1 VWEAVYFDHDLDRL
15 TELARRAAAV
25 GAERYVLD
33 DGWFGS
39 RREETRGLGDWTV
52 SPEVW
57 PDGLAPLA
65 DRVHDLGMQFGLW
78 FEPEMVNPDSDLYRA
93 HPEWVLGAAR
103 LPPSWRHQQV
113 LNLAHPDAYA
123 YILERLDA
131 LLTEYDI
138 AYLKWDHNRDVVDA
152 PVHAQTLAVY
162 RLLDELR
169 ARHPGVEIESCSSG
183 GARVDLGILARIDRV
198 WGSDSND
205 ALERQHIQRWTA
217 LLLPGPGRPCRRG
230 CAGTSRRRARSAP
243 RRAPRRFRRAR

>member
-1 VWEAVYFDHDLDRL
+1 VAEQSRGEPERQRL
-15 TELARRAAAV
+15 RAAARVGGGRADV
-25 GAERYVLD
+25 GADQLADWYVD
-33 DGWFGS
+33 AG
-39 RREETRGLGDWTV
+39 
-52 SPEVW
+52 VW
-57 PDGLAPLA
+57 PDGLHPLIE
-65 DRVHDLGMQFGLW
+65 RVRGLGMQFGLW
-78 FEPEMVNPDSDLYRA
+78 VEPEMVNPDSDLYRA

-183 GARVDLGILARIDRV
+183 GARVDLGILARTDRV